1 MVVSET
7 VKKLFRYRLQQSV
20 RLESRRVSDFD
31 ALLTFDSQG
40 RYGEAM
46 KQDSVSDL
54 VTGTGRVTVR
64 AIAAETGLSI
74 ATVSRVLNGGGN
86 VASDTCERVRQL
98 VERLGDRAPE
108 PRRRRPQAPAIRPPV
123 FVRCPYL
130 LTDYFGHIVTSIGE
144 TLALHGQSMLL
155 DAGDAVVKSTAVREL
170 PRRGDA
176 YGALLILPPEPRAD
190 LDALAARSYPFVV
203 VDPRIA
209 VPRGMVSISAAHFS
223 GARAVT
229 RHLIELGH
237 RRIGVITGPPF
248 WHTRDDRVGGHLA
261 ALAEAGVLGDP
272 GLMRYGEPA
281 TKTGVWAG
289 RELLDLQPRPT
300 AVVCFN
306 DKVAVGVMEVAA
318 ALRLRVPE
326 DLSVAGF
333 DDIDVSRATT
343 PRLTTVRQPLQEMG
357 RTAVT
362 MLMRQLDGH
371 AHEALS
377 MELATRLV
385 VRESTGPAPG

>member
-1 MVVSET
+1 MICMEVMKQASVSE
-7 VKKLFRYRLQQSV
+7 S
-20 RLESRRVSDFD
+20 
-31 ALLTFDSQG
+31 
-40 RYGEAM
+40 
-46 KQDSVSDL
+46 

-64 AIAAETGLSI
+64 AVAAETGLSI
-74 ATVSRVLNGGGN
+74 ATVSRVLNGGSN
-86 VASDTCERVRQL
+86 VASDTRERVRQV

-108 PRRRRPQAPAIRPPV
+108 PRRRPHARATRPPV

-130 LTDYFGHIVTSIGE
+130 LTDYFGHIVTSIAE

-155 DAGDAVVKSTAVREL
+155 DAGDAVVKSAVVREL
-170 PRRGDA
+170 PRRRDA
-176 YGALLILPPEPRAD
+176 HGAVLILPPEPRAD
-190 LDALAARSYPFVV
+190 LEALAARSYPLVV
-203 VDPRIA
+203 VDPRVT
-209 VPRGMVSISAAHFS
+209 VPAGCVSISAAHFS

-237 RRIGVITGPPF
+237 RRIGVITGPPY
-248 WHTRDDRVGGHLA
+248 WHTRDDRIGGHLA
-261 ALAEAGVLGDP
+261 ALAEAGMLGDTE
-272 GLMRYGEPA
+272 LMRYGEPA
-281 TKTGVWAG
+281 AKTGVWAG
-289 RELLDLQPRPT
+289 AELLDLRPRPS

-306 DKVAVGVMEVAA
+306 DKVAVGVMEAAVA
-318 ALRLRVPE
+318 RGLRVPQ
-326 DLSVAGF
+326 DLSIAGF

-377 MELATRLV
+377 MELQTRLV
-385 VRESTGPAPG
+385 VRESTGPAPGSG

>member
-1 MVVSET
+1 M
-7 VKKLFRYRLQQSV
+7 
-20 RLESRRVSDFD
+20 
-31 ALLTFDSQG
+31 
-40 RYGEAM
+40 
-46 KQDSVSDL
+46 
-54 VTGTGRVTVR
+54 TVR

-74 ATVSRVLNGGGN
+74 ATVSRVLNGGDN
-86 VASDTCERVRQL
+86 VAAGTRQRVAE
-98 VERLGDRAPE
+98 VVDRLGDRAPE
-108 PRRRRPQAPAIRPPV
+108 PRRRTPARAIRPPV

-130 LTDYFGHIVTSIGE
+130 LTDYFGHIVTSIAE

-155 DAGDAVVKSTAVREL
+155 DAGDAVVRSTALREL
-170 PRRGDA
+170 PRRRA
-176 YGALLILPPEPRAD
+176 VHGAILILPPEPRAD
-190 LDALAARSYPFVV
+190 LEALLARDYPLVV
-203 VDPRIA
+203 VDPRTD
-209 VPRGMVSISAAHFS
+209 VPQGMVSVSAAHFS

-237 RRIGVITGPPF
+237 RRIGVITGPPH

-272 GLMRYGEPA
+272 ELMRSGEPA
-281 TKTGVWAG
+281 AKTGVWAG
-289 RELLDLQPRPT
+289 QELLDLRPRPT

-306 DKVAVGVMEVAA
+306 DKVAVGVMEMAA
-318 ALRLRVPE
+318 ARGLRIPE
-326 DLSVAGF
+326 DLSVSGF

-377 MELATRLV
+377 MQLQTRLI
-385 VRESTGPAPG
+385 VRESTGPAPRTG

>member
-1 MVVSET
+1 M
-7 VKKLFRYRLQQSV
+7 KL
-20 RLESRRVSDFD
+20 E
-31 ALLTFDSQG
+31 
-40 RYGEAM
+40 
-46 KQDSVSDL
+46 SVSDR

-74 ATVSRVLNGGGN
+74 ATISRVLNGGGN
-86 VASDTCERVRQL
+86 VASDTRERVRQV

-108 PRRRRPQAPAIRPPV
+108 PRRRPKPRATRPPV

-130 LTDYFGHIVTSIGE
+130 LADYFGHIVTSIAE
-144 TLALHGQSMLL
+144 TLALHDQSMLL
-155 DAGDAVVKSTAVREL
+155 DAGDAVVKSAVVREL

-176 YGALLILPPEPRAD
+176 YGAVLILPPESHAD
-190 LDALAARSYPFVV
+190 LELLVARGYPFVV

-209 VPRGMVSISAAHFS
+209 VPSGMVSISAAHFS
-223 GARAVT
+223 GARAIT

-237 RRIGVITGPPF
+237 RRIGVITGPPY
-248 WHTRDDRVGGHLA
+248 WHTREDRDGGHLA
-261 ALAEAGVLGDP
+261 ALAEAGELGDP
-272 GLMRYGEPA
+272 GLVRHGEPA
-281 TKTGVWAG
+281 AKTGVWAG
-289 RELLDLQPRPT
+289 GELLDLRPRPT
-300 AVVCFN
+300 AIACFN
-306 DKVAVGVMEVAA
+306 DKVAVGVMEAA
-318 ALRLRVPE
+318 GARGLRIPR
-326 DLSVAGF
+326 DLSVTGF

-377 MELATRLV
+377 MELETRLV
-385 VRESTGPAPG
+385 VRESTGPAALPD

>member
-1 MVVSET
+1 
-7 VKKLFRYRLQQSV
+7 
-20 RLESRRVSDFD
+20 
-31 ALLTFDSQG
+31 
-40 RYGEAM
+40 M

-54 VTGTGRVTVR
+54 VAGTGRVTVR

-74 ATVSRVLNGGGN
+74 ATVSRVLNGGDN
-86 VASDTCERVRQL
+86 VAPDTRERVRQV
-98 VERLGDRAPE
+98 VEQLGDRAPE
-108 PRRRRPQAPAIRPPV
+108 PRRRPPARATRPPV

-130 LTDYFGHIVTSIGE
+130 LTDYFGHIVTSIAE
-144 TLALHGQSMLL
+144 TLALHGQRMLL
-155 DAGDAVVKSTAVREL
+155 DAGDAVVKSTVLRDL
-170 PRRGDA
+170 PGRRDT
-176 YGALLILPPEPRAD
+176 YGAVLILPPESRAD
-190 LDALAARSYPFVV
+190 LEALAARSYPLVV
-203 VDPRIA
+203 VDPRTT
-209 VPRGMVSISAAHFS
+209 VPRGMVSVSAAHFS

-237 RRIGVITGPPF
+237 RRIGVITGPTH

-261 ALAEAGVLGDP
+261 ALAEAWVLGGPELTRD
-272 GLMRYGEPA
+272 GEPA
-281 TKTGVWAG
+281 TKTGVRAG
-289 RELLDLQPRPT
+289 RELLELRPRPS

-306 DKVAVGVMEVAA
+306 DKVAAGVLEAA
-318 ALRLRVPE
+318 TERGLRVPG

-333 DDIDVSRATT
+333 DDIDISRATT

-377 MELATRLV
+377 MELETRLI
-385 VRESTGPAPG
+385 VRESTGPAPGPA

>member
-1 MVVSET
+1 
-7 VKKLFRYRLQQSV
+7 
-20 RLESRRVSDFD
+20 
-31 ALLTFDSQG
+31 
-40 RYGEAM
+40 M
-46 KQDSVSDL
+46 KQESVSDL
-54 VTGTGRVTVR
+54 VAGTGRVTVR

-74 ATVSRVLNGGGN
+74 ATVSRVLNGGDN
-86 VASDTCERVRQL
+86 VASGTRERVRQV
-98 VERLGDRAPE
+98 VEQLGDRAPE
-108 PRRRRPQAPAIRPPV
+108 PRRRPPARATRPPV

-130 LTDYFGHIVTSIGE
+130 LTDYFGHIVTSIAE

-170 PRRGDA
+170 PRRRDA
-176 YGALLILPPEPRAD
+176 FGAVLILPPESRAD
-190 LDALAARSYPFVV
+190 LEALAARSYPLVV
-203 VDPRIA
+203 VDPRTI

-237 RRIGVITGPPF
+237 RRIGVITGPPH
-248 WHTRDDRVGGHLA
+248 WHTRDDRVGGHVA
-261 ALAEAGVLGDP
+261 ALAEAGVLGGP
-272 GLMRYGEPA
+272 ELMRDGEPA
-281 TKTGVWAG
+281 TKTGVRAG
-289 RELLDLQPRPT
+289 GELLDLRPRPT

-306 DKVAVGVMEVAA
+306 DKVAAGVLEAA
-318 ALRLRVPE
+318 TARGLRVPG

-333 DDIDVSRATT
+333 DDIDISRATT

-377 MELATRLV
+377 MELETRLV
-385 VRESTGPAPG
+385 VRESTGPAPGPG

>member
-1 MVVSET
+1 
-7 VKKLFRYRLQQSV
+7 
-20 RLESRRVSDFD
+20 
-31 ALLTFDSQG
+31 
-40 RYGEAM
+40 M
-46 KQDSVSDL
+46 KQDPVSDL

-86 VASDTCERVRQL
+86 VASDTRERVRL
-98 VERLGDRAPE
+98 VVERLGDRAPGRAAARRCG
-108 PRRRRPQAPAIRPPV
+108 PRAVRPSV

-130 LTDYFGHIVTSIGE
+130 LTDYFGHIVTSIAE
-144 TLALHGQSMLL
+144 TLAAHGQSMLL
-155 DAGDAVVKSTAVREL
+155 DAGDAVIKSAVVREL
-170 PRRGDA
+170 PRRGDV
-176 YGALLILPPEPRAD
+176 YGAVLILPPEPRAD
-190 LDALAARSYPFVV
+190 LEALAARNYPFVV
-203 VDPRIA
+203 VDPRTA

-223 GARAVT
+223 GARAIT

-237 RRIGVITGPPF
+237 RRIGVITGPPY

-272 GLMRYGEPA
+272 ELMRYGEPA
-281 TKTGVWAG
+281 AKTGVWAG
-289 RELLDLQPRPT
+289 GELLDLRPRPS

-306 DKVAVGVMEVAA
+306 DKVAVGVMETAA
-318 ALRLRVPE
+318 TRGLRVPA

-333 DDIDVSRATT
+333 DDMDVSRATT

-377 MELATRLV
+377 MELETRLV
-385 VRESTGPAPG
+385 VRESTGPAR